1 MENFTKVMFGFKE
14 VSVMRV
20 ASLIIGVIG
29 GIAGF
34 GGAIFALFVGGLDAT
49 FSASGTSS
57 IVGLGV
63 AAIFFSLL
71 GLVGGTLALNKPRIA
86 GVMMLVA
93 AIGGVISV
101 SWGYVVAFP
110 TLLVGGILALISQKK
125 RVEQMVDKEATQ

>member
-1 MENFTKVMFGFKE
+1 MIVT
-14 VSVMRV
+14 RV
-20 ASLIIGVIG
+20 TSLILGIIG

-34 GGAIFALFVGGLDAT
+34 GGAVFALFVGGVDVA

-63 AAIFFSLL
+63 AAILFSLL
-71 GLVGGTLALNKPRIA
+71 GLVGGALALNKPKIA
-86 GVMMLVA
+86 GIIMLIA

-110 TLLVGGILALISQKK
+110 VLLVGGILALVSHKK
-125 RVEQMVDKEATQ
+125 RVEQMIDKEATQ